1 MIAIPSTWWRW
12 LARIAFTL
20 TLAVVSGLAFTSSSP
35 EISSWFSDKF
45 NHALAFFVLALLLEQ
60 TREAMP
66 FWRGLILPL
75 VAYGLLIEIVQG
87 QLGYREMSLL
97 DVAADCIGLL
107 IYGVLQAPIK
117 KIIGKSF
124 ELQV

>member
-20 TLAVVSGLAFTSSSP
+20 TLVVVSALAFTSSSP

-45 NHALAFFVLALLLEQ
+45 NHALAFLVLALLLDQ
-60 TREAMP
+60 TQDKMP

-75 VAYGLLIEIVQG
+75 VAYGLFIEIVQG

-97 DVAADCIGLL
+97 DVGADCTGLL
-107 IYGVLQAPIK
+107 IYALLQESIKKVIGKTFVLQ
-117 KIIGKSF
+117 
-124 ELQV
+124 V